1 MKLVKFLL
9 LLLLFVTL
17 LASKTYAQTADQIQE
32 EIKQY
37 ELQLGKLANQAKSL
51 TNQIA
56 LFYTQIKV
64 AELKISQ
71 TEDKIVLLSGR
82 IGQLET
88 SLKNLS
94 DAFATRATET
104 YKMTRLGDPLI
115 FLLSA
120 PDLNEAVAR
129 YHYLQQIQEF
139 DRSLLIKLQETQSN
153 FKDQKND
160 QEILQKELQEQK
172 NTLAIQKRN
181 KAYLLQVTKND
192 EKKYQELLAAA
203 KAELLVVLGEGKE
216 VYLRNVNEGDII
228 GRIIPSASGCSSG
241 QHLHFEVHKNGNVE
255 DPNNYLRSISFAY
268 DYGPDQYNYY
278 GTINPHGSWNWPLA
292 EPIQINQAFG
302 GHTFARTFY
311 PGGTHNGID
320 MDSLSSTAVKAVK
333 PGKLYAGSL
342 QCGGIYPGTLTY
354 SKVEQA
360 DGIISWY
367 LHMTPQ

>member
-56 LFYTQIKV
+56 LFDTQIKV